1 MFFSEATL
9 VRFKIL
15 SFFPF
20 QYLYITALIAHRH
33 NATQGLYHHYN
44 CFYWYAIAT
53 TTTNEFFSKDH
64 FPPFVFCIY
73 IMFHSSCL
81 ISQYRNKINE
91 NSIIKKLL
99 TQKIYLENTKI
110 VKLVILL
117 KTPMSSYLSILIN
130 WLEKHFGIS
139 RKLCIIRN
147 TSKNWY
153 LIFIVVVVFV
163 SLYSPQIRHSRKLLI
178 HITEYNFCT
187 ASHTIKNILMTPV
200 KLPLEFSLA

>member
-1 MFFSEATL
+1 M
-9 VRFKIL
+9 
-15 SFFPF
+15 
-20 QYLYITALIAHRH
+20 IAHRH

-53 TTTNEFFSKDH
+53 TTTNKFFSKVH
-64 FPPFVFCIY
+64 FRSFVFCIY
-73 IMFHSSCL
+73 IMFLSRCL
-81 ISQYRNKINE
+81 ISQYRNKINK
-91 NSIIKKLL
+91 NNIIKKLL

-153 LIFIVVVVFV
+153 LIFVVLVVVV

-178 HITEYNFCT
+178 HRTEYNFYT